1 MFQSSIDNVHVSTI
15 KRFAYL
21 EGEIENVTPQ
31 LSLMDSWIFLI
42 RGIQQTILPAENDP
56 YEENFVLSN

>member
-1 MFQSSIDNVHVSTI
+1 VSTI